1 MAALQV
7 IMATCRAT
15 IRGVNGVTLGF
26 PAGFLIA
33 FWSKLKTSL
42 FQKFFSFTF
51 QRAKTEGFSVIFRA
65 FFFETVF
72 LLRLALRRAFA
83 VPPLEVCASFFSLP
97 SSFCFC
103 IISDSMFPF
112 ILLLLLVSAFL
123 LFGGLV

>member
-1 MAALQV
+1 
-7 IMATCRAT
+7 MATWRVT

-42 FQKFFSFTF
+42 FQKFFFFFLSPFKERR
-51 QRAKTEGFSVIFRA
+51 QKVFSVIFRA

-72 LLRLALRRAFA
+72 LLRLALRRTSA
-83 VPPLEVCASFFSLP
+83 VPPLEVCVSFFSLP
-97 SSFCFC
+97 SSSCFC

>member
-1 MAALQV
+1 
-7 IMATCRAT
+7 MATWRVT

-33 FWSKLKTSL
+33 FWSKFKTSL
-42 FQKFFSFTF
+42 FQFFSFTF
-51 QRAKTEGFSVIFRA
+51 QRANTEGFSVIFRA

-72 LLRLALRRAFA
+72 LLRLALRRTSA

-123 LFGGLV
+123 LFGDLV